1 LAFNGNSL
9 QDNKELSFMKHEI
22 MQELNRLLF
31 SNITSYMLRKKLVK
45 GFVSR
50 KQLEIRG
57 YIAIASNVSA
67 RKNHSTRGSARKT

>member
-9 QDNKELSFMKHEI
+9 QDNKELSFMKHGI
-22 MQELNRLLF
+22 MQELNMLLI

-45 GFVSR
+45 GFVSS

-67 RKNHSTRGSARKT
+67 PINYSTRGSARKT

>member
-1 LAFNGNSL
+1 
-9 QDNKELSFMKHEI
+9 MKHEI

-45 GFVSR
+45 GFVSS

-57 YIAIASNVSA
+57 YIAIASNLSA
-67 RKNHSTRGSARKT
+67 RKNHSARGSARKT